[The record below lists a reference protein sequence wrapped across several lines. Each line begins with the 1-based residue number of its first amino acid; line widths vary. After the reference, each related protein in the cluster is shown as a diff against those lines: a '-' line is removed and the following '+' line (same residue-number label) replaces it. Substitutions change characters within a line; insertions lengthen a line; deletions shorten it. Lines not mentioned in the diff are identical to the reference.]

1 MLYFLDSNVCIDYMR
16 KGKKADL
23 IDTKIFEVGPRNI
36 KIPAIVSAELMH
48 GAYKSKRPDETLN
61 DTLNFLANFEIIA
74 FDFPEAD
81 IYGQIRADLER
92 KGKIIGYHDIV
103 LVVLMRF
110 IFSFKSLETDAETY
124 SDKKKRNNNES
135 HCRYHD
141 NSLSFIKFTLII
153 TTGSVHSIH
162 HLMII
167 PFTLPMFQHNFC
179 LWLCKIPH
187 FYIFIYDCSYGL
199 CCNFPQKD
207 ILCNVCLFSFLYKCN
222 RLPNPI
228 SIPVPKKQLYLP

>member
-23 IDTKIFEVGPRNI
+23 IDNKIFEVGPRNI

-92 KGKIIGYHDIV
+92 KGQLIGNNDMFIAATALTHNAT
-103 LVVLMRF
+103 LVTNNTQE
-110 IFSFKSLETDAETY
+110 FSRIDGLQLTDWT
-124 SDKKKRNNNES
+124 
-135 HCRYHD
+135 
-141 NSLSFIKFTLII
+141 I
-153 TTGSVHSIH
+153 
-162 HLMII
+162 
-167 PFTLPMFQHNFC
+167 
-179 LWLCKIPH
+179 
-187 FYIFIYDCSYGL
+187 
-199 CCNFPQKD
+199 
-207 ILCNVCLFSFLYKCN
+207 
-222 RLPNPI
+222 
-228 SIPVPKKQLYLP
+228 